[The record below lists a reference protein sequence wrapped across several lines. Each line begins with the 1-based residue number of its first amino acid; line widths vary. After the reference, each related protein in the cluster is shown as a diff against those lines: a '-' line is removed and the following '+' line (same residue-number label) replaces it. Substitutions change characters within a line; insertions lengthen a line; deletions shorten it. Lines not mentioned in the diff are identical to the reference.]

1 MTNVLIAFLA
11 LSKELQFLML
21 SATFWIFLSL
31 RWFFNLLI
39 RYSLLFSIGI
49 NPPTP
54 EMWAFHSPELSRIMP
69 RSFANFSWRI
79 FDLPIFSSIPEFW
92 PTISL
97 LASLTNTNHKSSN
110 WVATTFTNLLDLG
123 SKEHKSKCIS
133 VYLITVSSDIEY
145 NRVQLN
151 TTNSEQYYL
160 SAIYQL
166 CTSLVWTVSS
176 ISKIEQQK

>member
-1 MTNVLIAFLA
+1 
-11 LSKELQFLML
+11 
-21 SATFWIFLSL
+21 
-31 RWFFNLLI
+31 
-39 RYSLLFSIGI
+39 
-49 NPPTP
+49 
-54 EMWAFHSPELSRIMP
+54 MP

-97 LASLTNTNHKSSN
+97 LARLTSTNDNSSN

-123 SKEHKSKCIS
+123 SKAHKSKCIS

-151 TTNSEQYYL
+151 TTNSEQDYFFFFHTIYFNNKKFMTDIL
-160 SAIYQL
+160 SHSHSHFSNTSTKLHHYKKKLCLLHIKKILLVDKLEQRCQL
-166 CTSLVWTVSS
+166 NRTSLLVQILV
-176 ISKIEQQK
+176 